1 MRKSVAIVAFTAV
14 LELSNA
20 FAPVPCTAPRART
33 GAAMSNLQMNLR
45 NGETQQPSIHKALA
59 AASLS
64 LALLLGGG
72 TMPANA
78 VSGGVADFVD
88 IHDQDLSGVTGKK
101 YVQKDF
107 SSCDA
112 RGVKM
117 VGTNLRGSR
126 FFKADLTKAD
136 LTGADLTGGSLEN
149 AKLEGTILTDV
160 ILVNGYTGQGFEKV
174 KSIENVDFTD
184 AQIRPDVIKQLCKRP
199 DAIGKN
205 PVTEVDTR
213 ESLGC
218 P

>member
-20 FAPVPCTAPRART
+20 WAPVPCTAPRART

-45 NGETQQPSIHKALA
+45 NDETQQPSIHKALA

-88 IHDQDLSGVTGKK
+88 IHDQDLSGKK

-112 RGVKM
+112 RGVKL
-117 VGTNLRGSR
+117 VGSNLRGSR
-126 FFKADLTKAD
+126 FFKAYLTKAD
-136 LTGADLTGGSLEN
+136 LTGAYLTGGSLEN
-149 AKLEGTILTDV
+149 AKLEGTILTDA

-184 AQIRPDVIKQLCKRP
+184 AQIRPDVIKLLCKRP